1 MSWPLSLNLSSSP
14 PPQAVDG
21 FVPAVPSNSKPATVA
36 PTDQTDFKQQRPELL
51 GQILSTVQNF

>member
-1 MSWPLSLNLSSSP
+1 
-14 PPQAVDG
+14 
-21 FVPAVPSNSKPATVA
+21 VPAVPSNSKPATVA